1 MELLKDICGQ
11 FGVELNDEQI
21 SQFNTYYEMLI
32 EWNKVMNL
40 TSITEKKDVMYKHF
54 ADSLLIA
61 KFKDMKEPLKVID
74 VGTGAGFPGIP
85 LKMTLMDSLQ

>member
-11 FGVELNDEQI
+11 FGVKLNDEQI

-40 TSITEKKDVMYKHF
+40 T
-54 ADSLLIA
+54 
-61 KFKDMKEPLKVID
+61 
-74 VGTGAGFPGIP
+74 
-85 LKMTLMDSLQ
+85 